1 MTDTK
6 QQKQHIGIVIVT
18 FYPNATILA
27 SRLHALGNEVS
38 VAVVDNTPTTTEQA
52 SAPLTPQPLQQ
63 LFALPHIAHIT
74 LHANTGIAHAQN
86 EGIKWLTAQGCSHI
100 VFFDQDSEYTLTYV
114 QNIVAEYNRIS
125 LLQPSLGI
133 LGPRVINQTDGAEY
147 HSVIHI
153 DEQQDNG
160 FIRRREIIS
169 SGSCIAIK
177 KLHTI
182 GMMDDALFIDYV
194 DFEYCWRAAH
204 KGLISGITTAVSLP
218 HKVGNNDLHFPHGYR
233 VIISA
238 PFRYYYQYRNHLWLC
253 RRGYVPMQWKINT
266 GIKQFLRIFY
276 FPFMVKGWQNIEKNM
291 FKGIAH
297 GLFKPAKQ
305 SFTRQK

>member
-1 MTDTK
+1 
-6 QQKQHIGIVIVT
+6 
-18 FYPNATILA
+18 
-27 SRLHALGNEVS
+27 
-38 VAVVDNTPTTTEQA
+38 
-52 SAPLTPQPLQQ
+52 
-63 LFALPHIAHIT
+63 
-74 LHANTGIAHAQN
+74 
-86 EGIKWLTAQGCSHI
+86 
-100 VFFDQDSEYTLTYV
+100 
-114 QNIVAEYNRIS
+114 
-125 LLQPSLGI
+125 
-133 LGPRVINQTDGAEY
+133 
-147 HSVIHI
+147 
-153 DEQQDNG
+153 
-160 FIRRREIIS
+160 
-169 SGSCIAIK
+169 
-177 KLHTI
+177 
-182 GMMDDALFIDYV
+182 MDDALFIDYV

-204 KGLISGITTAVSLP
+204 KGLISGITTAVNLP